1 MKLKTV
7 LLLLLATILSAGVT
21 SNPMSWNSGSVH
33 LKIDSYQQ
41 KKVNLDDRNDYDEL
55 VISTLSEGYDF
66 GKPDVPVK
74 YFLIAA
80 PADGEVSVQV
90 TYSNMEKLSNLN
102 LKPAQVP
109 PADIY
114 GYKPVFLKDEKAF
127 AGSSFMPETNFKIS
141 EKMVARGVAY
151 YQVTVYPVRYN
162 PSTREALLYRDT
174 ELSYAVSGNFAIDE
188 RLYFPA
194 MHEQVFA
201 NCLNGKYFTQ
211 IERKKSAAKVDIKG
225 EYLIITH
232 PDFRVAAD
240 KFAAWKKQLGFYTKV
255 ADLTETGSTE
265 PAIVNYIK
273 NAYTTWSKPPK
284 YILLVGDAGTS
295 TGSVIMPTGYHTDHP
310 YYSTGHKTG
319 TDLYYAAVDGTDM
332 NPDLNTGRILC
343 DTQAEALNQIDRIIN
358 YEKNPPDQ
366 ASFYQNVVNACYFQD
381 DDNNGYADRRF
392 AQTTEEMRSYLM
404 TKLNKTSTRIY
415 YTKSTVN
422 PRNWN
427 NGNYSSG
434 EPIPAELLRSNGFLW
449 NGSAANITAKINE
462 GAFLVTHR
470 DHGSFGGGW
479 AEPAFSPA
487 NAQALTNGNKT
498 PVVFSINCET
508 GWFDNETDNYSTT
521 TNNDQTMF
529 AENWMRNTNGG
540 PVGYVG
546 ATRVSYSGQND
557 YFAEALVNA
566 TTGNLWTNDQNSYG
580 DDFATFNTP
589 SFSASTCQ
597 PGVALNYAKMY
608 TLSKVSQSSDII
620 KVLFEQMIYFGDPSM
635 RIWMQQPTAIT
646 MTCPPVIYLGNGTP
660 VTIATGVANA
670 TVSLYKDNDL
680 FISGTADASG
690 NFVCTPSPLEMG
702 SITVTA
708 SAKNRLPAFKT
719 IEVLQGSMPFV
730 TFVSPAADQVILKGT
745 TVQIEA
751 NASDPRK
758 SVTKV
763 EFFVDDVK
771 KGEDNSTPYI
781 YNWNTAEYSLGNHT
795 LKLLATDNSG
805 ETNNRQITVNL
816 SDGLPLISV
825 LEPVEGQ
832 SINSP
837 SVFEIKVQCSDPVK
851 ALQKVEFYLDGNKLG
866 EDLTAPYSYSW
877 NTAGVTAGAHI
888 LKTTVTDNMANVIE
902 KQVNITIKSLVVN
915 ETFTGSALPAGWTQ
929 QNTGTGITSRWTVST
944 TSNAGGDAGEM
955 CATYQQINPGVT
967 RLITPAVSTTDVL
980 KYDLKFKHMLDDYGT
995 GATLK
1000 IQSSSD
1006 LTNWKDEAWSL
1017 ATTSNTNIGPVTVTI
1032 PVTPETGTTQIYFAW
1047 MITGNLYQFDKWYID
1062 NVEISKTLKPSD
1074 ITYDVVPTEYSLS
1087 QNYPNP
1093 FNPTTTIS
1101 FALPNSSELE
1111 LGIYN
1116 IKGELVKTLVKGS
1129 FKAGNH
1135 KALFDASGYN
1145 SGMYFYRLTTKE
1157 KVLTGKMMLVK

>member
-1 MKLKTV
+1 MKLKTI
-7 LLLLLATILSAGVT
+7 LLLLLAAVLSAGVT
-21 SNPMSWNSGSVH
+21 TNPMSWNSGSVH

-41 KKVNLDDRNDYDEL
+41 KKITMSDRNEYDEL
-55 VISTLSEGYDF
+55 VISDLSEGYDF

-80 PADGEVSVQV
+80 PVDGEISVQV
-90 TYSNMEKLSNLN
+90 TYSNSEKLHGIN

-114 GYKPVFLKDEKAF
+114 GYTPVFKKDEAAF
-127 AGSSFMPETNFKIS
+127 AESGFLPRDNFRVS
-141 EKMVARGVAY
+141 PKMVARGIAY

-162 PSTREALLYRDT
+162 PAGKEALIYKDV
-174 ELSYAVSGNFAIDE
+174 EVNYSVSGTFTIDE

-194 MHEQVFA
+194 LHEQMYS
-201 NCLNGKYFTQ
+201 NCLNGKFFSQ
-211 IERKKSAAKVDIKG
+211 IERKKSAAKTNIDG

-255 ADLTETGSTE
+255 VDLTETGSTE
-265 PAIVNYIK
+265 PAIVSYIK
-273 NAYTTWSKPPK
+273 NAYTTWNKPPK
-284 YILLVGDAGTS
+284 YILLVGDAGSS
-295 TGSVIMPTGYHTDHP
+295 TGTVIMPTGYHTDHP
-310 YYSTGHKTG
+310 YYATGHKTG

-332 NPDLNTGRILC
+332 NPDITTGRILC

-358 YEKNPPDQ
+358 YEKTPPDL
-366 ASFYQNVVNACYFQD
+366 ASFYQNTLNACYFQD

-392 AQTTEEMRSYLM
+392 AQTTEEMRNYIM
-404 TKLNKTSTRIY
+404 NKLNKTSTRVY
-415 YTKSTVN
+415 YTKSTTN
-422 PRNWN
+422 PTNWN
-427 NGNYSSG
+427 NGNYSTG
-434 EPIPAELLRSNGFLW
+434 EPIPAELLRSNGFQW
-449 NGSAANITAKINE
+449 NGGAANITAKINE
-462 GAFLVTHR
+462 GVFLVTHR

-479 AEPAFSPA
+479 AEPAFSCA
-487 NAQALTNGNKT
+487 NARDLANGNRT

-508 GWFDNETDNYSTT
+508 AWFDNETDNYSTT

-580 DDFATFNTP
+580 DDFASFNTP
-589 SFSASTCQ
+589 SFTASSCQ

-608 TLSKVSQSSDII
+608 TLSKVSASSEII
-620 KVLFEQMIYFGDPSM
+620 KVLFEQMIYFGDPAM

-646 MTCPPVIYLGNGTP
+646 MTCPGAIYIGNGAP
-660 VTIATGVANA
+660 VTIATGIPNA
-670 TVSLYKDNDL
+670 TVSLYKENDL

-690 NFVCTPSPLEMG
+690 NFTCTPSPLEMG

-708 SAKNRLPAFKT
+708 SAKNRLPAVKT
-719 IEVLQGSMPFV
+719 IEVLQGTMPFV
-730 TFVSPAADQVILKGT
+730 TFVSPAANQVLLKGT

-751 NASDPRK
+751 NATDPRK
-758 SVTKV
+758 SVSKV
-763 EFFVDDVK
+763 EFFIDDINV
-771 KGEDNSTPYI
+771 GEDSSSPYI
-781 YNWNTAEYSLGNHT
+781 YNWNTTAFALGNHT
-795 LKLLATDNSG
+795 LKLLATDNIG
-805 ETNNRQITVNL
+805 ETNTRQITVTL
-816 SDGLPLISV
+816 SDGLPLISI

-832 SINSP
+832 TINSP
-837 SVFEIKVQCSDPVK
+837 SIFEIKVQCSDPVK
-851 ALQKVEFYLDGNKLG
+851 SLQKVEFFLDGNSLG
-866 EDLTAPYSYSW
+866 EDLIAPYSYIW
-877 NTAGVTAGAHI
+877 NTAGVSAGSHVIKATI
-888 LKTTVTDNMANVIE
+888 TDEMANVSE
-902 KQVNITIKSLVVN
+902 KQINITINSLVIN
-915 ETFTGSALPAGWTQ
+915 ETFSGSALPAGWTQ
-929 QNTGTGITSRWTVST
+929 QNVGTGITNRWTFVTS
-944 TSNAGGDAGEM
+944 SNAGGDAGEM
-955 CATYQQINPGVT
+955 CATYQQTSPATT

-980 KYDLKFKHMLDDYGT
+980 KYDMKFKHMLDDYGT

-1000 IQSSSD
+1000 IQSSAD
-1006 LTNWKDEAWSL
+1006 LSTWKDEAWSM
-1017 ATTSNTNIGPVTVTI
+1017 ATSSNSNIGPATVTLSVI
-1032 PVTPETGTTQIYFAW
+1032 PEVGTEQIYFAW
-1047 MITGNLYQFDKWYID
+1047 VIVGNLFQFDKWYID
-1062 NVEISKTLKPSD
+1062 NVEVSKTLKPSD
-1074 ITYDVVPTEYSLS
+1074 ITIESIPTEYSLA

-1101 FALPNSSELE
+1101 FALPAASQVE

-1116 IKGELVKTLVKGS
+1116 IKGELIKTLAKGE
-1129 FKAGNH
+1129 FVAGNH

-1157 KVLTGKMMLVK
+1157 KVLTGKMMLLK